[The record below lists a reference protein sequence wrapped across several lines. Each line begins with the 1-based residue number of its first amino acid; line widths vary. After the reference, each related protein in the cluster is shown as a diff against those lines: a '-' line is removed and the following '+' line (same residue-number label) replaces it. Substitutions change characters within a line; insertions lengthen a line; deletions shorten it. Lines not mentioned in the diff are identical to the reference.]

1 MASTAIAVI
10 EPAQYSERK
19 SLQDAVQSL
28 VLDGLSS
35 PHTRRAYEQALDEFL
50 IWLCA
55 DTARPFTK
63 AAVQRYRTELQAKGL
78 ASASVNV
85 RISAIRR
92 LALEAGDNGL
102 LAPEIA
108 AGIGRVKGAKHSG
121 VRLGR
126 WLTREQAEVL
136 LRAPDPSTVKGA
148 RDSAILAVLFGS
160 GVRRAEAAALD
171 FEHLQQREDRWV
183 IADLVGKHGRIRT
196 VPIPDWVDA
205 AIRRWADAVGLKTG
219 RVFRRLDK
227 RGRVRSDRLSEQ
239 AVFNVLKKY
248 ADKAGVLVTP
258 HDARR
263 TYAHLAYK
271 GHSPLEQIQLSLDH
285 ASIVTTE
292 LYLGV
297 RQDLRDAPCDR
308 LGILV

>member
-10 EPAQYSERK
+10 EPAQYPEQNPLRN
-19 SLQDAVQSL
+19 AMQSL

-108 AGIGRVKGAKHSG
+108 AAIGRAG
-121 VRLGR
+121 
-126 WLTREQAEVL
+126 
-136 LRAPDPSTVKGA
+136 
-148 RDSAILAVLFGS
+148 LAV
-160 GVRRAEAAALD
+160 EALLHQAGFDGPGAV
-171 FEHLQQREDRWV
+171 Q
-183 IADLVGKHGRIRT
+183 APVGTDH
-196 VPIPDWVDA
+196 
-205 AIRRWADAVGLKTG
+205 
-219 RVFRRLDK
+219 F
-227 RGRVRSDRLSEQ
+227 
-239 AVFNVLKKY
+239 
-248 ADKAGVLVTP
+248 
-258 HDARR
+258 
-263 TYAHLAYK
+263 
-271 GHSPLEQIQLSLDH
+271 LEE
-285 ASIVTTE
+285 A
-292 LYLGV
+292 
-297 RQDLRDAPCDR
+297 
-308 LGILV
+308 